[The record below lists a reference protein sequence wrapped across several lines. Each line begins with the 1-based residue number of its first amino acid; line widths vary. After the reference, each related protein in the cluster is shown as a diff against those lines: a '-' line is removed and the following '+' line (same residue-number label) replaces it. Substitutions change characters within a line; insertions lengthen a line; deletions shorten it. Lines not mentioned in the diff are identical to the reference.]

1 MKELGARLARIAVPA
16 LALSAV
22 LLAVSALR
30 IAAQPSE
37 PLLISLDAD
46 SVTVN
51 TVLQILADRSNL
63 NIVTGPEVR
72 GQKISIHLR
81 NTPFE
86 EALNLTVRAAGFGY
100 ERVGQS
106 ILVGDPARLE
116 KETGV
121 ATHIVTLQYADA
133 LEVKKMLETLTK
145 SVEVDLQGNRLLAT
159 ATPSVIEQIKEVI
172 KTIDVPPPTV
182 EIKARVIEISSS
194 NLDELGINWDKIAK
208 FGTILSEGN
217 PGASPSDRKP
227 NNLGYF
233 KIDETADWFRQ
244 AEAIEIAIDL
254 LITEGRAKILAESR
268 IVTTNNRKAE
278 IFIGDDIPV
287 VITSLQSGGGGGFGV
302 QQIQLEHIKVGTQL
316 AVTPRVSEG
325 RYITMIVEPKVST
338 IVEFVGPDKDL
349 PRTSER
355 KATTWVRAE
364 SGVTMFIGG
373 LQSEDSKKTVSKVPL
388 LGDIPFLGAL
398 FRHTRTDIVKKD
410 LLIEITPT
418 LIP

>member
-1 MKELGARLARIAVPA
+1 MKELGARLARIAIPA
-16 LALSAV
+16 MALSAV

-145 SVEVDLQGNRLLAT
+145 SVEIDLQGNRLLAT

-182 EIKARVIEISSS
+182 EIKARVLEISTS

-217 PGASPSDRKP
+217 PGASAADRIP
-227 NNLGYF
+227 ANLGYF

-254 LITEGRAKILAESR
+254 LITEGRARILAESR
-268 IVTTNNRKAE
+268 IVTTNNRRAE

-287 VITSLQSGGGGGFGV
+287 VITSLQSGGGGFGV

-316 AVTPRVSEG
+316 AVTPRVSEN

-355 KATTWVRAE
+355 RATTWVRAE
-364 SGVTMFIGG
+364 SGVTMYIGG
-373 LQSEDSKKTVSKVPL
+373 LESEDSKKTVSKVPL

-398 FRHTRTDIVKKD
+398 FRHTRNDVVKKN

-418 LIP
+418 LIQQ